1 MSILDKFRIDGRVA
15 LVTGGNRG
23 LGREMA
29 LALAEAGAAVALT
42 SRDQERAD
50 QAARE
55 ISGSATVS
63 TAVRGYACEVSDYAQ
78 TAQVVE
84 QVISDFGGL
93 HIVVNNAGINIRG
106 PIDELAPEEFKQV
119 IDTNLTGVW
128 NICRAAAGH
137 LKAQRYGRVINVG
150 STLSIIALPERSP
163 YAASKGAV
171 WQLTKVLALEWAP
184 FGITV
189 NAMLPGPF
197 STEMNVA
204 LEQDPEKYREF
215 IARIPLGR
223 WGDLDEI
230 GGLAVFLASDA
241 SSFVTGAGM
250 TVDGG
255 WTAH

>member
-1 MSILDKFRIDGRVA
+1 MSILDKFRLDGRVA
-15 LVTGGNRG
+15 IVTGGNRG
-23 LGREMA
+23 LGRQMA
-29 LALAEAGAAVALT
+29 QALAEAGAAVALT
-42 SRDQERAD
+42 SRDKARAD
-50 QAARE
+50 QAAQE
-55 ISGSATVS
+55 IAESVAGAKV
-63 TAVRGYACEVSDYAQ
+63 AGYACEVSSYDQ

-84 QVISDFGGL
+84 KVITDLGGL
-93 HIVVNNAGINIRG
+93 HVVVNNAGINIRG
-106 PIDELAPEEFKQV
+106 PIDELEPEEFKQV
-119 IDTNLTGVW
+119 IDTNVTGVW
-128 NICRAAAGH
+128 NMCRAAAGH

-163 YAASKGAV
+163 YASSKGAV
-171 WQLTKVLALEWAP
+171 LQMTRVLALEWAQY
-184 FGITV
+184 GITV

-230 GGLAVFLASDA
+230 GGLALFLASDA

>member
-1 MSILDKFRIDGRVA
+1 MSVLEKFRLDGRVA

-23 LGREMA
+23 LGRQMA
-29 LALAEAGAAVALT
+29 QALAEAGAAVALT

-55 ISGSATVS
+55 IAESVAGATV
-63 TAVRGYACEVSDYAQ
+63 AGYACEVSNYDQSAQ
-78 TAQVVE
+78 AVE
-84 QVISDFGGL
+84 RTIADLGGL

-106 PIDELAPEEFKQV
+106 PIDELAPEEFQQV
-119 IDTNLTGVW
+119 IDTNVTGVW
-128 NICRAAAGH
+128 NMCRAAAAH

-150 STLSIIALPERSP
+150 STLSIIALPERTP
-163 YAASKGAV
+163 YASSKGAV
-171 WQLTKVLALEWAP
+171 LQMTRVLALEWAQY
-184 FGITV
+184 GITV

-197 STEMNVA
+197 STEMNLA